1 MLGASRPEKLD
12 RLIESVAR
20 GERDLA
26 SIRDAKLRD
35 AVRVALR
42 MHMNAERGLDAQA
55 RARMRDRVLGSIRPR
70 RPSLADRAV
79 IAFEMLAKPAPYAV
93 RVIAVTALCI
103 ATIAGATVAGA
114 DTLPNDPL
122 YTLKLAGEDLR
133 LTFALS
139 AGDRAGVQLSIAE
152 HRLAEA
158 EALAMKGRDEDALV
172 ASSTY
177 SQQIAKAA
185 AELADLEEL
194 RPEVVALVAQLDD
207 RFNEQRSRVQLLA
220 EKLSGDPTT
229 LRASEILAVVA
240 APTLAPG
247 LVGVQRI
254 AETAA
259 GVAEDLAADHA
270 SQVAPR
276 ASAQPRSSRT
286 VEVVRRN
293 AEQARAAADR
303 AKAKSAKNKSSDKA
317 VDDRSDG
324 SDDDADLY
332 LGDRD

>member
-1 MLGASRPEKLD
+1 MLGASRPAKLD

-42 MHMNAERGLDAQA
+42 VQMDTEIGLDTLA
-55 RARMRDRVLGSIRPR
+55 RARMRDRVLGSLRPQ
-70 RPSLADRAV
+70 RPTLADRVAV
-79 IAFEMLAKPAPYAV
+79 AFHMLAKPAPYAV
-93 RVIAVTALCI
+93 RAMAVCALCV
-103 ATIAGATVAGA
+103 ATVAGATVAGA
-114 DTLPNDPL
+114 DALPDDPL
-122 YTLKLAGEDLR
+122 YSLKLASEDLR

-139 AGDRAGVQLSIAE
+139 AEDRAGVQLSIAE

-158 EALAMKGRDEDALV
+158 EALATTGRDEETLV

-177 SQQIAKAA
+177 SQQIAQAA
-185 AELADLEEL
+185 AELAELEEL
-194 RPEVVALVAQLDD
+194 QPAVVALVAQLDD
-207 RFNEQRSRVQLLA
+207 RFNDQRSQVQALA
-220 EKLSGDPTT
+220 TKLSADPITA
-229 LRASEILAVVA
+229 RASEILAVVA

-259 GVAEDLAADHA
+259 GMAEDLASHNTLSA
-270 SQVAPR
+270 APR
-276 ASAQPRSSRT
+276 VSPQPRTMRAA
-286 VEVVRRN
+286 EVVRRN

-303 AKAKSAKNKSSDKA
+303 AKAKSAKNKSSNE
-317 VDDRSDG
+317 RESQNNG
-324 SDDDADLY
+324 E
-332 LGDRD
+332 RD

>member
-1 MLGASRPEKLD
+1 VVGASRPAKLD

-42 MHMNAERGLDAQA
+42 VQMDAQIGLDALA
-55 RARMRDRVLGSIRPR
+55 RARMRDRVLGSLQPR
-70 RPSLADRAV
+70 RPNLGDRVALAFD
-79 IAFEMLAKPAPYAV
+79 MLAKPAPYAV
-93 RVIAVTALCI
+93 RAMAVSALCV
-103 ATIAGATVAGA
+103 ATVAGATVAGA
-114 DTLPNDPL
+114 DSLPDDPL
-122 YTLKLAGEDLR
+122 YSLKLASEDVR

-139 AGDRAGVQLSIAE
+139 AEDRAGVQLSIAE

-158 EALAMKGRDEDALV
+158 EALATTGRDEDTLV

-177 SQQIAKAA
+177 SQQIAEAA
-185 AELADLEEL
+185 AELAELEEL
-194 RPEVVALVAQLDD
+194 QPAVVALVTQLDD
-207 RFNEQRSRVQLLA
+207 RFNDQRSRVQALA
-220 EKLSGDPTT
+220 TKLATDPTT
-229 LRASEILAVVA
+229 VRASEILAVVA

-259 GVAEDLAADHA
+259 GVAEDLASHNALA
-270 SQVAPR
+270 GTPR
-276 ASAQPRSSRT
+276 VSAQPRTFRAA
-286 VEVVRRN
+286 EVVRRN

-303 AKAKSAKNKSSDKA
+303 AKAKSAKNKSSNE
-317 VDDRSDG
+317 RG
-324 SDDDADLY
+324 SDDRW
-332 LGDRD
+332 DRD